1 MTEQI
6 KNDKVK
12 NKEIKPPTILGLVG
26 YIVVILGLGLLAVF
40 SRQLAQGVEGP
51 ILCIYVAVL
60 PKYIFGLALIL
71 AGVDGAVYAIRF
83 FRSDKWILMAASG
96 VQVIAL
102 IVFLFLIF
110 PLAVKEGVPAAQ
122 TYNIM
127 RLLIGVMLLVTVWD
141 FVSELRKYLK
151 TKKEESDI

>member
-6 KNDKVK
+6 KKEQVEK
-12 NKEIKPPTILGLVG
+12 KEIKPPKIWGLIG
-26 YIVVILGLGLLAVF
+26 YIVVILGLGLLAIF
-40 SRQLAQGVEGP
+40 SRELAQDVKGP

-71 AGVDGAVYAIRF
+71 AGVDGVVYAVRF
-83 FRSDKWILMAASG
+83 FRQDQWIPMAASG
-96 VQVIAL
+96 IQAVAL
-102 IVFLFLIF
+102 TIFLFLIF
-110 PLAVKEGVPAAQ
+110 PLAVKEGVPAGQ

-141 FVSELRKYLK
+141 FVSELRKYKKNLK
-151 TKKEESDI
+151 TESES